1 MLAVLEIRRRMYW
14 AISLFFS
21 GEPPR
26 ALADAFMSRGM
37 VFPHADPTRY
47 PELAE
52 GFAELEA
59 FVSAYEDAET
69 LHHAMVNDYQ
79 KLFPKDSKNGI
90 SRCESDWIDGES
102 SSTLQAVERAYLRA
116 GYEPSGNKVLFF
128 KDDIAIESEFMHCLC
143 KRSIEDRA
151 NLEYYIEQEVSF
163 LREHLLKW
171 VPSFCDAI
179 IELSDSDYF
188 VAVAKITK
196 GFIIMDLEIAEM
208 ILSGEIL

>member
-21 GEPPR
+21 GEPSR

-37 VFPHADPTRY
+37 VFPHVDSTRY

-52 GFAELEA
+52 GFAELGA
-59 FVSAYEDAET
+59 FVSEHDDAET
-69 LHHAMVNDYQ
+69 PHNTMVNDYQ
-79 KLFPKDSKNGI
+79 KLFPTDSKNGI
-90 SRCESDWIDGES
+90 LRCESDWIRG
-102 SSTLQAVERAYLRA
+102 TLPTPLHAIERAYLSA

-143 KRSIEDRA
+143 KRSIEDRD
-151 NLEYYIEQEVSF
+151 NFRQYVEIEASF
-163 LREHLLKW
+163 LREHLLRW
-171 VPSFCDAI
+171 APSFCDTI
-179 IELSDSDYF
+179 IELSDSKYF

-196 GFIIMDLEIAEM
+196 GFLIMDLEIAEA
-208 ILSGEIL
+208 ILSGKIL